1 MKIRKA
7 NLEDM
12 NRILEIYA
20 YARDFMVKRG
30 NPKQWAEKG
39 YPAQSLLAEDIEKG
53 ELYVMVTEESEGEEP
68 MNICGVFAYPV
79 GQDPTY
85 ARIEDGAWL
94 SDRPYGTIHRI
105 AGDGTVRG
113 LLRQAVDFGLTLT
126 DCIRIDT
133 HADNLVMQEAIKKC
147 GFTYCGIIYAADGT
161 PRYAY
166 QLG

>member
-53 ELYVMVTEESEGEEP
+53 ELYVMVTEEGEGE
-68 MNICGVFAYPV
+68 
-79 GQDPTY
+79 
-85 ARIEDGAWL
+85 
-94 SDRPYGTIHRI
+94 DR
-105 AGDGTVRG
+105 
-113 LLRQAVDFGLTLT
+113 
-126 DCIRIDT
+126 
-133 HADNLVMQEAIKKC
+133 
-147 GFTYCGIIYAADGT
+147 
-161 PRYAY
+161 
-166 QLG
+166 